1 LLFPIRDKIKTMK
14 NKVIRKVFFPLILA
28 KDQKNCDGF
37 GEIKTVTKY
46 EEIIRKEKMVHR
58 LDSNLSI

>member
-14 NKVIRKVFFPLILA
+14 NKVIRKVFLPLILA

-37 GEIKTVTKY
+37 GEIKNVTKY
-46 EEIIRKEKMVHR
+46 KEIIRKER
-58 LDSNLSI
+58 WCTGWTRI

>member
-1 LLFPIRDKIKTMK
+1 MLFPIRDKIKTMK

-37 GEIKTVTKY
+37 GEIKNITKY
-46 EEIIRKEKMVHR
+46 EEIIRKEKMDR

>member
-1 LLFPIRDKIKTMK
+1 MK

-37 GEIKTVTKY
+37 GEIKNKMITKKNKGRKTR
-46 EEIIRKEKMVHR
+46 EEKIPR
-58 LDSNLSI
+58 LVRTNIL